1 MTGFPD
7 SSGVSSDVSSGGIV
21 GAEIAAGKVVVEVA
35 ARKDGAEVAAGNV
48 GAEVAAGK
56 VGAEVVAGT
65 GVGLT
70 VVVVGQGVSS
80 WSGSL
85 TVATSVGAAGSDD
98 GAAQAVKI
106 SNNKPTR
113 VFFTFL
119 FSVLRWG

>member
-1 MTGFPD
+1 
-7 SSGVSSDVSSGGIV
+7 VSSGG
-21 GAEIAAGKVVVEVA
+21 K
-35 ARKDGAEVAAGNV
+35 V

-56 VGAEVVAGT
+56 VGAEVVAGKVGAEVAAGKVGAEVAARKVGAEVAAGI

-70 VVVVGQGVSS
+70 VVVAGQGVSS